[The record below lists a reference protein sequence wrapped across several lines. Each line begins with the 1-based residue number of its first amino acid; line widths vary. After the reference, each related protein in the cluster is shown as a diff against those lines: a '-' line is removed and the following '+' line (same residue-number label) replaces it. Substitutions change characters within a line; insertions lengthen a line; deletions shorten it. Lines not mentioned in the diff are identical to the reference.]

1 MTTPRS
7 KDSAK
12 DCDLRTAAHVH
23 DISEEGSD
31 MTREIYSAVLKD
43 SQDGLVRTKS
53 LPDVSEVLYK
63 DVGTSQS
70 CCNVSFEACSA
81 MVD

>member
-1 MTTPRS
+1 MFSP
-7 KDSAK
+7 KDS
-12 DCDLRTAAHVH
+12 DLRTPAHVH

-31 MTREIYSAVLKD
+31 MTREIYSAMLKG

-63 DVGTSQS
+63 DVGTLV
-70 CCNVSFEACSA
+70 CCCAGLKGRRVLIWC
-81 MVD
+81 